1 MYPTPG
7 FCRISLTV
15 TISTCWTSTLEPLGA
30 LIDIKD
36 PERVRLNAVV
46 FPSKLE
52 AILSSVWRTPTLQ
65 PVNSSENTFWT
76 SNSNCLKSLIDPVVG
91 IPVRPPVGIVKVC
104 PGWYPTPLL
113 LIEKSITLDPLPTTI
128 STVPFKPSCV
138 EPTYSKGML
147 LYESGSW
154 ISTNGLI
161 NVVYPDPGFVMVTE
175 VEICPV
181 PVMMVAK
188 PTWVMVAIPT
198 ALSPTLTFTNPT
210 GGLVTTIL
218 VWDPVEISVL
228 MVLPVLILTNV
239 DAVETMVVG
248 KITSPIPI
256 VQLEPLLRV
265 PIRSRI
271 LPVFSK

>member
-1 MYPTPG
+1 
-7 FCRISLTV
+7 
-15 TISTCWTSTLEPLGA
+15 
-30 LIDIKD
+30 
-36 PERVRLNAVV
+36 
-46 FPSKLE
+46 
-52 AILSSVWRTPTLQ
+52 
-65 PVNSSENTFWT
+65 
-76 SNSNCLKSLIDPVVG
+76 
-91 IPVRPPVGIVKVC
+91 
-104 PGWYPTPLL
+104 
-113 LIEKSITLDPLPTTI
+113 
-128 STVPFKPSCV
+128 
-138 EPTYSKGML
+138 
-147 LYESGSW
+147 
-154 ISTNGLI
+154 
-161 NVVYPDPGFVMVTE
+161 
-175 VEICPV
+175 
-181 PVMMVAK
+181 
-188 PTWVMVAIPT
+188 MVAIPT